1 MCGIA
6 GIIDFSNQF
15 DYLENLKNAS
25 LMLKNRGPDDSGIWN
40 DNICGLAQR
49 RLSILDLS
57 PAGHQPMISPN
68 TRFVCTFNGEIYNFK
83 QLKKEIHETNPN
95 TSFISNTDTEVLLAG
110 WEIYGEEFLNM
121 VDGMFA
127 FGIWDRKD
135 QKMYLARDR
144 MGEKPL
150 YYSVNNKRLNFSSRP
165 LPMFR
170 LDKNLSKEYDNQ
182 GLRYFIESGYVPAPY
197 SIYSSIK
204 KLTPGNLLVFSSGDL
219 RIKNFWNPY
228 KLPTNY
234 NWLKR
239 SEDDLLDELDSI
251 LEKSVRDRMVS
262 DVPVGAFLSGGIDSS
277 LVVANMNK
285 VSSNIKTFTIGFKEK
300 EYNESI
306 FAQEVADNLNTDH
319 FCNYLKVDNLLE
331 LLPKFFDSYDEPF
344 FDSAAFPTLAVSKL
358 AKEQVTVSLSGDGG
372 DELFGGYHYYK
383 IINFLSFFYKS
394 PKELKSMLSKLFGFI
409 PLHNFQ
415 LMSSALSF
423 SDVAGSFSFIRGISK
438 DFNSVLSDELFSS
451 TYGLSDLFCESAKNF
466 NQTISASE
474 LAMRLD
480 TKYTMNDDY
489 LQKTD
494 LASMAYSL
502 EARAPFLSKDLVE
515 WSFKLPSKFKL
526 AQNTN
531 KYLLRKLAYRYVPK
545 QILDR
550 PKRGFGVPIAKW
562 LRDDLKEWS
571 WNIINDPQS
580 YKDLPIKMKS
590 VKDLFTI
597 HQVGKRNAHPLLW
610 ATLMMLQFNKNQ
622 KYDY

>member
-6 GIIDFSNQF
+6 GIIDFSRQF
-15 DYLENLKNAS
+15 DYLENLSSAS
-25 LMLKNRGPDDSGIWN
+25 SMMKNRGPDDSGIWN

-57 PAGHQPMISPN
+57 NAGHQPMISPN
-68 TRFVCTFNGEIYNFK
+68 NRFVCTFNGEIYNFK
-83 QLKKEIHETNPN
+83 HLKKDIQEQNPN
-95 TSFISNTDTEVLLAG
+95 LIFKSDTDTEVLLAG
-110 WEIYGEEFLNM
+110 WEIFGAEFIDKI
-121 VDGMFA
+121 DGMFA
-127 FGIWDRKD
+127 FGIWDRKEE
-135 QKMYLARDR
+135 KIYLARDR

-150 YYSVNNKRLNFSSRP
+150 YYSINNKRLNFSSRP

-204 KLTPGNLLVFSSGDL
+204 KLSPGNLLVFSKNDL
-219 RIKNFWNPY
+219 KIKIFWDPY
-228 KLPTNY
+228 QLSTNY
-234 NWLKR
+234 NWLRR
-239 SEDDLLDELDSI
+239 SENDLIDELDTI

-262 DVPVGAFLSGGIDSS
+262 DVPIGAFLSGGIDST
-277 LVVANMNK
+277 LVAANMNK
-285 VSSNIKTFTIGFKEK
+285 VSGNIKTFTIGFKEK
-300 EYNESI
+300 EYDESI
-306 FAQEVADNLNTDH
+306 FAQEVANYLKTDH
-319 FCNYLKVDNLLE
+319 FCNYLKVDNLLD
-331 LLPKFFDSYDEPF
+331 LLPKFFESYDEPF

-358 AKEQVTVSLSGDGG
+358 AKNQVTVSLSGDGG

-394 PKELKSMLSKLFGFI
+394 PEVLKSILSKLIGFV

-415 LMSSALSF
+415 LMSSALSY

-438 DFNSVLSDELFSS
+438 DFNTILSDELFNS
-451 TYGLSDLFCESAKNF
+451 TYGLSDMFSEASKAF
-466 NQTISASE
+466 NQNISPSE

-480 TKYTMNDDY
+480 AKYTMNDDY

-494 LASMAYSL
+494 VASMAYSL

-515 WSFKLPSKFKL
+515 WSFKLPSKFKI
-526 AQNTN
+526 ASNTN

-550 PKRGFGVPIAKW
+550 PKRGFGVPIDRW
-562 LRDDLKEWS
+562 LRNDLKKWS

-580 YKDLPIKMKS
+580 YKNLPIKMHS
-590 VKDLFTI
+590 VIDLFNI
-597 HQVGKRNAHPLLW
+597 HQKGKRNAHPLLW

-622 KYDY
+622 KYEL

>member
-6 GIIDFSNQF
+6 GIIDFSRQF
-15 DYLENLKNAS
+15 DYLENLSSAS
-25 LMLKNRGPDDSGIWN
+25 SMMKNRGPDDSGIWN

-57 PAGHQPMISPN
+57 NAGHQPMISPN
-68 TRFVCTFNGEIYNFK
+68 NRFVCTFNGEIYNFK
-83 QLKKEIHETNPN
+83 HLKKDIQEQNPN
-95 TSFISNTDTEVLLAG
+95 LIFKSDTDTEVLLAG
-110 WEIYGEEFLNM
+110 WEIFGAEFIDRI
-121 VDGMFA
+121 DGMFA
-127 FGIWDRKD
+127 FGIWDRKEE
-135 QKMYLARDR
+135 KIYLARDR

-150 YYSVNNKRLNFSSRP
+150 YYSINNKRLNFSSRP

-204 KLTPGNLLVFSSGDL
+204 KLSPGNLLVFSKNDFK
-219 RIKNFWNPY
+219 IKIFWDPY
-228 KLPTNY
+228 QLSTNY
-234 NWLKR
+234 NWLRR
-239 SEDDLLDELDSI
+239 SENDLIDELDTI

-262 DVPVGAFLSGGIDSS
+262 DVPIGAFLSGGIDST
-277 LVVANMNK
+277 LVAANMNK
-285 VSSNIKTFTIGFKEK
+285 VSGNIKTFTIGFKEK
-300 EYNESI
+300 EYDESI
-306 FAQEVADNLNTDH
+306 FAQEVANYLKTDH
-319 FCNYLKVDNLLE
+319 FCNYLKVDNLLD
-331 LLPKFFDSYDEPF
+331 LLPKFFESYDEPF

-358 AKEQVTVSLSGDGG
+358 AKNQVTVSLSGDGG

-394 PKELKSMLSKLFGFI
+394 PEVLKSILSKLIGFV

-415 LMSSALSF
+415 LMSSALSY

-438 DFNSVLSDELFSS
+438 DFNTILSDELFNS
-451 TYGLSDLFCESAKNF
+451 TYGLSDMFSEASKAF
-466 NQTISASE
+466 NQNISPSE

-480 TKYTMNDDY
+480 AKYTMNDDY

-494 LASMAYSL
+494 VASMAYSL

-515 WSFKLPSKFKL
+515 WSFKLPSKFKI
-526 AQNTN
+526 ASNTN

-550 PKRGFGVPIAKW
+550 PKRGFGVPIDRW
-562 LRDDLKEWS
+562 LRNDLKKWS

-580 YKDLPIKMKS
+580 YKNLPIKMHS
-590 VKDLFTI
+590 VIDLFNI
-597 HQVGKRNAHPLLW
+597 HQKGKRNAHPLLW

-622 KYDY
+622 KYEL

>member
-6 GIIDFSNQF
+6 GIIDFSSQF
-15 DYLENLKNAS
+15 DYLENLRNAS
-25 LMLKNRGPDDSGIWN
+25 SMMKNRGPDDSGIWN
-40 DNICGLAQR
+40 DNVCGLAQR

-57 PAGHQPMISPN
+57 NSGHQPMISPN
-68 TRFVCTFNGEIYNFK
+68 NRFVCTYNGEIYNFK
-83 QLKKEIHETNPN
+83 QLKKEIQERNPN
-95 TSFISNTDTEVLLAG
+95 LIFKSDTDTEVLLAG
-110 WEIYGEEFLNM
+110 WEIYREEFLNM
-121 VDGMFA
+121 MDGMFA

-135 QKMYLARDR
+135 EKIYLARDR

-150 YYSVNNKRLNFSSRP
+150 YYSINDKRLNFSSRP
-165 LPMFR
+165 LPMFK

-204 KLTPGNLLVFSSGDL
+204 KLTPGNLLIFSKKDFQ
-219 RIKNFWNPY
+219 IKNFWNPY
-228 KLPTNY
+228 QVPTNY

-239 SEDDLLDELDSI
+239 SENDLIDELDSI
-251 LEKSVRDRMVS
+251 LEKSIRERMVS
-262 DVPVGAFLSGGIDSS
+262 DVPVGAFLSGGIDST
-277 LVVANMNK
+277 LVVANMKK

-300 EYNESI
+300 EYDESI
-306 FAQEVADNLNTDH
+306 FAQEAANNLNTDH
-319 FCNYLKVDNLLE
+319 FCNYLKVDNLLD
-331 LLPKFFDSYDEPF
+331 LLPKFFESYDEPF

-358 AKEQVTVSLSGDGG
+358 AKEHVTVSLSGDGG

-383 IINFLSFFYKS
+383 IIKFLSIFYKS
-394 PKELKSMLSKLFGFI
+394 PKVLKSMLSKLIGLV

-415 LMSSALSF
+415 LMSSALCF

-438 DFNSVLSDELFSS
+438 DFNSILSDELFHS
-451 TYGLSDLFCESAKNF
+451 TYGLSDMFSESAKNF
-466 NQTISASE
+466 NHNISASE

-526 AQNTN
+526 ASNTN

-550 PKRGFGVPIAKW
+550 PKRGFGVPIDRW
-562 LRDDLKEWS
+562 LRDDLKKWS

-580 YKDLPIKMKS
+580 YKNLPIKMKS
-590 VKDLFTI
+590 VIDLFNI
-597 HQVGKRNAHPLLW
+597 HQRGSRNSHPLLW
-610 ATLMMLQFNKNQ
+610 ATIMMLQFNKNQ
-622 KYDY
+622 SHE